1 MKELF
6 LNVLNMSIAANWLV
20 LAVLLIR
27 LLFQKAPK
35 WVNVLL
41 WGIVAIRLI
50 CPFSIE
56 STLSLIPSV
65 KTLPD
70 DVISGPS
77 FDVHTGID
85 AVDTP
90 INDYLGDRYFEGVS
104 VPTDY
109 GANMVET
116 LAVIWMLGV
125 IFLIAYT
132 AFSYLRIRRTV
143 ETAVI
148 YRDNIFQ
155 SENISTPFVLG
166 IIKPRI
172 YLPYK
177 LGGQSLSHVIAHE
190 NAHITR
196 RDHLWKPLGFLILT
210 IHWFNPLM
218 WVSYVL
224 LCRDIELACDEKVI
238 KELNSQQRADY
249 SQALVSCSVNR
260 RQISACPLAFG
271 EVGVKDRVMSVMNYK
286 KPAFFI
292 IVLAVIIC
300 MIVAVCFLTNPKG
313 PSIYGVFSSDQY
325 RLLEQKQVTFTL
337 EVDKDKLPE
346 SICTKEGHEFKPHEV
361 VAYSTDPTEIY
372 LKKVMVSNESDDL
385 LYFAFDFTYDLEDS
399 GSFLSP
405 FTYMDGLDNTV
416 STLYPASEEL
426 RDYKTT
432 YPEAVRLRGHGP
444 GTQFMFYVSK
454 EACMAAEDAIFI
466 DVVCNQITYEEY
478 KHKKNDLLH
487 GGLNAEIIEIDPAN
501 HILYVCDLDENAGV
515 FGERCALYCTD
526 AIRDFNLFYVNYDAE
541 DDVRTIE
548 FDDFKVG
555 DAVIISLY
563 DSEKQN
569 ARNESAA
576 AVQVQ
581 LATQRLNDV

>member
-166 IIKPRI
+166 IIK
-172 YLPYK
+172 
-177 LGGQSLSHVIAHE
+177 QE
-190 NAHITR
+190 FTCHI
-196 RDHLWKPLGFLILT
+196 
-210 IHWFNPLM
+210 N
-218 WVSYVL
+218 
-224 LCRDIELACDEKVI
+224 
-238 KELNSQQRADY
+238 
-249 SQALVSCSVNR
+249 
-260 RQISACPLAFG
+260 
-271 EVGVKDRVMSVMNYK
+271 
-286 KPAFFI
+286 
-292 IVLAVIIC
+292 
-300 MIVAVCFLTNPKG
+300 
-313 PSIYGVFSSDQY
+313 
-325 RLLEQKQVTFTL
+325 
-337 EVDKDKLPE
+337 
-346 SICTKEGHEFKPHEV
+346 
-361 VAYSTDPTEIY
+361 
-372 LKKVMVSNESDDL
+372 
-385 LYFAFDFTYDLEDS
+385 
-399 GSFLSP
+399 
-405 FTYMDGLDNTV
+405 
-416 STLYPASEEL
+416 
-426 RDYKTT
+426 
-432 YPEAVRLRGHGP
+432 
-444 GTQFMFYVSK
+444 
-454 EACMAAEDAIFI
+454 
-466 DVVCNQITYEEY
+466 
-478 KHKKNDLLH
+478 
-487 GGLNAEIIEIDPAN
+487 
-501 HILYVCDLDENAGV
+501 
-515 FGERCALYCTD
+515 
-526 AIRDFNLFYVNYDAE
+526 
-541 DDVRTIE
+541 
-548 FDDFKVG
+548 
-555 DAVIISLY
+555 
-563 DSEKQN
+563 
-569 ARNESAA
+569 
-576 AVQVQ
+576 
-581 LATQRLNDV
+581 